1 MKRTMKRTMTLTAL
15 TLASALTLTACGT
28 GAQDE
33 NAGAEAS
40 ATATGSAP
48 AATPAATDTA
58 TPSAT
63 ESATS
68 SATGTAEEVSAEHND
83 ADVMF
88 AQMMIPHH
96 QQAVEMSEMLLAK
109 DEIPAEVAAFAQKVI
124 DAQGPEIERMNSML
138 TAWGEDPVDMGDMGD
153 MEGMDHGGMSGMMS
167 EEDMADLEQA
177 QGTEAAR
184 LYLEQMT
191 THHKG
196 AVDMAKDEAKDGQ
209 NPQAVQL
216 AEQVIADQEAEITE
230 MEQML
235 QELPAT

>member
-1 MKRTMKRTMTLTAL
+1 MKRTMTLTAL
-15 TLASALTLTACGT
+15 ALASALTLTACGT

-40 ATATGSAP
+40 ATATSSAP
-48 AATPAATDTA
+48 AATPAATATA
-58 TPSAT
+58 TPST
-63 ESATS
+63 T
-68 SATGTAEEVSAEHND
+68 ATGSAEEVSAEHND

-109 DEIPAEVAAFAQKVI
+109 DDVPAEVAAFAQKVI
-124 DAQGPEIERMNSML
+124 DAQGPEIKRMNSML
-138 TAWGEDPVDMGDMGD
+138 TAWGQDPVDTDG

-167 EEDMADLEQA
+167 EEDMAALEQA

-191 THHKG
+191 AHHKG
-196 AVDMAKDEAKDGQ
+196 AVDMAKDEVEDGQ

-230 MEQML
+230 MQQML
-235 QELPAT
+235 DKL

>member
-1 MKRTMKRTMTLTAL
+1 MKRSTTLTTLAL
-15 TLASALTLTACGT
+15 TTALALVGCGT
-28 GAQDE
+28 GAE
-33 NAGAEAS
+33 ES
-40 ATATGSAP
+40 TETAQETAAP
-48 AATPAATDTA
+48 
-58 TPSAT
+58 
-63 ESATS
+63 ATS
-68 SATGTAEEVSAEHND
+68 SAQATSTTSASGEAIATENND

-109 DEIPAEVAAFAQKVI
+109 DDVPAEVAAFAQKVI
-124 DAQGPEIERMNSML
+124 DAQGPEIERMNAML
-138 TAWGEDPVDMGDMGD
+138 TAWGQDPVDTDG

-167 EEDMADLEQA
+167 EEDMAALEQA

-191 THHKG
+191 AHHKG
-196 AVDMAKDEAKDGQ
+196 AVDMAKDEDKDGQ

-230 MEQML
+230 MQQML
-235 QELPAT
+235 DKL

>member
-1 MKRTMKRTMTLTAL
+1 MKRTMTLTAL
-15 TLASALTLTACGT
+15 ALASALTLTACGT

-40 ATATGSAP
+40 ATATSSAP
-48 AATPAATDTA
+48 AATPAATATA

-68 SATGTAEEVSAEHND
+68 SATGSAEEVSAEHND

-109 DEIPAEVAAFAQKVI
+109 DDVPAEVAAFAQKVI

-138 TAWGEDPVDMGDMGD
+138 TAWGQDPVDTDGMDG

-167 EEDMADLEQA
+167 EEDMTALDQA

-191 THHKG
+191 AHHKG
-196 AVDMAKDEAKDGQ
+196 AVDMAKDEVEDGQ

-230 MEQML
+230 MQQML
-235 QELPAT
+235 DKL

>member
-1 MKRTMKRTMTLTAL
+1 MKRTMTLTAL

-68 SATGTAEEVSAEHND
+68 SATGSAEEVSAEHND

-109 DEIPAEVAAFAQKVI
+109 DDVPAEVAAFAQKVI
-124 DAQGPEIERMNSML
+124 DAQGPEIERMNAML
-138 TAWGEDPVDMGDMGD
+138 TAWGQDSVDTDGMDG

-167 EEDMADLEQA
+167 EEDMTALDQA

-191 THHKG
+191 AHHKG

-230 MEQML
+230 MQQML
-235 QELPAT
+235 DKL

>member
-1 MKRTMKRTMTLTAL
+1 MKRTMTLTAL

-68 SATGTAEEVSAEHND
+68 SATGSAEEVSAEHND

-109 DEIPAEVAAFAQKVI
+109 DEIPAEVAEFAQKVI
-124 DAQGPEIERMNSML
+124 DAQGPEIERMNAML
-138 TAWGEDPVDMGDMGD
+138 TAWGQDPVDTDGMDG

-167 EEDMADLEQA
+167 EEDMAALEQA

-191 THHKG
+191 AHHKG

-230 MEQML
+230 MQQML
-235 QELPAT
+235 DKL

>member
-1 MKRTMKRTMTLTAL
+1 MKRTMTLTAL

-68 SATGTAEEVSAEHND
+68 SATGSAEEVSAEHND

-109 DEIPAEVAAFAQKVI
+109 DDVPAEVAAFAQKVI
-124 DAQGPEIERMNSML
+124 DAQGPEIERMNAML
-138 TAWGEDPVDMGDMGD
+138 TAWGQDPVDTDGMDG

-167 EEDMADLEQA
+167 EEDMAALEQA
-177 QGTEAAR
+177 QVTEAAR

-191 THHKG
+191 AHHKG
-196 AVDMAKDEAKDGQ
+196 AVDMAKDEVEDGQ

-230 MEQML
+230 MQQML
-235 QELPAT
+235 DKL

>member
-1 MKRTMKRTMTLTAL
+1 MKRTMTLTAL
-15 TLASALTLTACGT
+15 ALASALTLTACGT

-40 ATATGSAP
+40 ATATSSAP
-48 AATPAATDTA
+48 AATPAATATA
-58 TPSAT
+58 TPST
-63 ESATS
+63 T
-68 SATGTAEEVSAEHND
+68 ATGSAEEVSAEHND

-109 DEIPAEVAAFAQKVI
+109 DDVPAEVAAFAQKVI
-124 DAQGPEIERMNSML
+124 DAQGPEIERMNAML
-138 TAWGEDPVDMGDMGD
+138 TAWGQDPVDTDG

-167 EEDMADLEQA
+167 EEDMAALEQA

-191 THHKG
+191 AHHKG

-230 MEQML
+230 MQQML
-235 QELPAT
+235 DKL

>member
-1 MKRTMKRTMTLTAL
+1 MKRTMTLTAL

-40 ATATGSAP
+40 ATATGSA
-48 AATPAATDTA
+48 ATPAATDTA

-68 SATGTAEEVSAEHND
+68 SATGSAEEVSAEHND

-109 DEIPAEVAAFAQKVI
+109 DEIPAEVAEFAQKVI
-124 DAQGPEIERMNSML
+124 DAQGPEIKRMNPML
-138 TAWGEDPVDMGDMGD
+138 TAWGQDPVDTDGMDG

-167 EEDMADLEQA
+167 EEDMTALDQA

-191 THHKG
+191 AHHKG

-230 MEQML
+230 MQQML
-235 QELPAT
+235 DKL

>member
-1 MKRTMKRTMTLTAL
+1 MKRTMTLTAL

-68 SATGTAEEVSAEHND
+68 SATGSAEEVSAEHND

-109 DEIPAEVAAFAQKVI
+109 DDVPAEVAAFAQKVI
-124 DAQGPEIERMNSML
+124 DAQGPEIERMNAML
-138 TAWGEDPVDMGDMGD
+138 TAWGQDPVDTDGMDG

-167 EEDMADLEQA
+167 EEDMTALDQA

-191 THHKG
+191 AHHKG